1 MTPNHTRHFKKLF
14 HGTNVV
20 VHDLCKNGTYQEEY
34 LRHAPCMKQVEPETE
49 VCFKRYSKAMKEI
62 QANTPPTDINVD
74 EKDLVSYQKKKRE
87 AADEGIK
94 SVCW

>member
-1 MTPNHTRHFKKLF
+1 
-14 HGTNVV
+14 
-20 VHDLCKNGTYQEEY
+20 
-34 LRHAPCMKQVEPETE
+34 MKQVEPETE

-94 SVCW
+94 SVCWWVFIDWKLPYLNGFWIIRRIIL